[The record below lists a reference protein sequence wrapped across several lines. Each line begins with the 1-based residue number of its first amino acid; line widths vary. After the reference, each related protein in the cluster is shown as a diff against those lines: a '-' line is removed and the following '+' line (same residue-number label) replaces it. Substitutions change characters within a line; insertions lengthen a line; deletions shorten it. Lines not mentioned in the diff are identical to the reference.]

1 MNNRS
6 SRLITPRIL
15 TSLVLVLLV
24 IPMLPLLITQK
35 WDWWEA
41 WAYVGASMVGFV
53 LSRALAARRNPD
65 LLAERAH
72 FDEHPDTK
80 PWDRVLAP
88 AVALGS
94 VVILIVAGLDVRFGW
109 SPAFSLTVRLTGLAL
124 FVAGYLLGSYALI
137 ENRFF
142 SVTVRVQDDRG
153 HHVVS
158 SGPYRWM
165 RHPGYLGA
173 GLGYTGMPAL
183 LSSLWAFL
191 PSLALLVLLVVRT
204 RLEDST
210 LQAELPGYRDYAG
223 RVRYRL
229 LPGVW

>member
-1 MNNRS
+1 VNDS
-6 SRLITPRIL
+6 SRLITPRIVV
-15 TSLVLVLLV
+15 SLVLVLFV
-24 IPMLPLLITQK
+24 IPMLPLFITGK

-41 WAYVGASMVGFV
+41 WAYVVVSVVGFV

-72 FDEHPDTK
+72 SGEHTDTK
-80 PWDRVLAP
+80 SWDRVLAP
-88 AVALGS
+88 VVALGS
-94 VVILIVAGLDVRFGW
+94 VVILVVAGLDVRFGW
-109 SPAFSLTVRLTGLAL
+109 SPDFGLAMRLAGLAL
-124 FVAGYLLGSYALI
+124 FVAGYVLGSYAMI

-142 SVTVRVQDDRG
+142 SGTVRIQEDRG
-153 HHVVS
+153 HRVVF

-173 GLGYTGMPAL
+173 IIAYLGMPAV
-183 LSSLWAFL
+183 LSSLWAWL
-191 PSLALLVLLVVRT
+191 PSVVLVTLVVVRT
-204 RLEDST
+204 HLEDDT
-210 LQAELPGYRDYAG
+210 LRAELGGYQAYAD